1 MSVSTPPHSDARTT
15 RPGGDARRPDGHREH
30 VETRV
35 EQDRPIRPPGAA
47 QYATVGAV
55 AALQLVW
62 IAALVWAI
70 VHFTL

>member
-1 MSVSTPPHSDARTT
+1 M
-15 RPGGDARRPDGHREH
+15 
-30 VETRV
+30 ETRV